1 VIEQGTHFCDLS
13 RYFGGD
19 VDIST
24 IQARSIEWD
33 EDAGKLS
40 KIGIDENGKL
50 FESALLDFDIKD
62 AHCLAIPPENRVPR
76 VIMANW
82 FVLVKRPA
90 NH

>member
-1 VIEQGTHFCDLS
+1 MIEQGTHFCDLS
-13 RYFGGD
+13 RYFGGN

-50 FESALLDFDIKD
+50 FECIALF
-62 AHCLAIPPENRVPR
+62 
-76 VIMANW
+76 
-82 FVLVKRPA
+82 
-90 NH
+90 